1 MDYVLFHS
9 LLEQYFL
16 VYQLIRTMILISL
29 QKLLFLKFYFYILI
43 ILLIVLYFSLPE
55 LIHLFLG
62 PTYQNMFNIFL
73 LLLPGLCGLFI
84 IKTLYPDLAG
94 QYQVKPFIYIFF
106 LIILLQ
112 IILNI
117 TFILKYSIYGC
128 AIASSISYIILA
140 GVITK
145 KYLKIN
151 NLKLSQLAILNIDDL
166 KSIV

>member
-1 MDYVLFHS
+1 
-9 LLEQYFL
+9 
-16 VYQLIRTMILISL
+16 
-29 QKLLFLKFYFYILI
+29 
-43 ILLIVLYFSLPE
+43 
-55 LIHLFLG
+55 
-62 PTYQNMFNIFL
+62 MFNIFL